1 MRSLVRDTFNCLE
14 TMIQDEVDCE
24 INSPNSTNSTN
35 SNNDRYACQLC
46 EPYKRKMYSSKGA
59 FRRHV
64 STEHAPRSRFFCPV
78 CGWHTCRRDK
88 VWDHFRHRHPP
99 PARLRKNNIKHTR
112 FRPPRECPLCK
123 KSVQSWEAYFNCV
136 SEHCRIH
143 GSSPGTSGVQSRRNS
158 GDSGSGGDGFN
169 GNFASGN
176 PFNGQGP
183 QTHFPSGGGDN
194 SNNGSNYFSG
204 YGSSFYGN
212 GYSRENSFAQQ
223 VEQRLPH
230 SLNSVPDRDDASP
243 DPVFFSHNP
252 EKKGSEINRLGP
264 NSVSSHHQLLDATL
278 ERNPQDIPPKDN
290 LGHHS
295 GRKAQNPRGSSQTTS
310 CNDKSPHQATSFK
323 ELSLKKSQAR
333 PASEPQNLPPEK
345 CKLCGH
351 LMTTC
356 VECKLQKGTVDRCH
370 LCTGKASQQHG
381 LPKVLEDY
389 DQYYDFA
396 CNGMSD
402 RNRSASKIAWAL
414 EQVSQAFKPKGD
426 PCSIE
431 ISRTSRDY
439 LFNES
444 SQVYALQVSEQSIF
458 KATGSSY
465 STKALSSALEPHTT
479 RSRFTAMT
487 LAVHSPQIYS
497 KIGHSDSSKGIHIE
511 LSEVRYDTQNIIGDT
526 SVAHEPDSRKVA
538 ASELTAEHAIPHLAK
553 TPESLCIIQSKSVG
567 GFTLYHA
574 SCVVKDRQSSQGS
587 TPLTNAPS
595 AAEDQLT
602 RKRRSK
608 LRRKLQVII
617 GILVLQA
624 SVAHT
629 LPVSKQLEDRNPRNP
644 TVVSED
650 TDLIEASSDLDSSD
664 LDFLPQWLRE
674 MISTFSA
681 GLIENVESSMF
692 TTPVY
697 KAEEE
702 IWPKVKTFVGSMAS
716 YLETPISPTVLEQ
729 HIAEYRKF
737 G

>member
-1 MRSLVRDTFNCLE
+1 MGSSYPNEYYDLLSLVGPCQTGYYATSEDGHLMPNASMDPNSSSNYQSSATSPVSPSSCTSADLLPGGTALPEIDTDFYLYDYPANDISPTLPRDAGHVPSADRPLSTSVPQIPHLYCPPSVSSPDPLDEVRADLHRLQSTVQSSVRNVSHSHKLVEMRSL
-14 TMIQDEVDCE
+14 
-24 INSPNSTNSTN
+24 
-35 SNNDRYACQLC
+35 
-46 EPYKRKMYSSKGA
+46 
-59 FRRHV
+59 
-64 STEHAPRSRFFCPV
+64 
-78 CGWHTCRRDK
+78 
-88 VWDHFRHRHPP
+88 
-99 PARLRKNNIKHTR
+99 
-112 FRPPRECPLCK
+112 
-123 KSVQSWEAYFNCV
+123 
-136 SEHCRIH
+136 
-143 GSSPGTSGVQSRRNS
+143 
-158 GDSGSGGDGFN
+158 
-169 GNFASGN
+169 
-176 PFNGQGP
+176 
-183 QTHFPSGGGDN
+183 
-194 SNNGSNYFSG
+194 
-204 YGSSFYGN
+204 
-212 GYSRENSFAQQ
+212 

-243 DPVFFSHNP
+243 DPVLFSHNA

-264 NSVSSHHQLLDATL
+264 NSVSSHHQLLEATL

-295 GRKAQNPRGSSQTTS
+295 GGKSQNPRGSSQTTS

-333 PASEPQNLPPEK
+333 PASEPQDLPPEK

-370 LCTGKASQQHG
+370 LCSGKASQQHG
-381 LPKVLEDY
+381 LPRVLEDY

-426 PCSIE
+426 PCSTE

-444 SQVYALQVSEQSIF
+444 SQWVSAMTAIDRVYALQVSEQSIF

-465 STKALSSALEPHTT
+465 STKALSTI
-479 RSRFTAMT
+479 
-487 LAVHSPQIYS
+487 HSPQIYS

-538 ASELTAEHAIPHLAK
+538 AAELTAEHAIPRLAK
-553 TPESLCIIQSKSVG
+553 TPESLCIIQSKSVSFNHYRIRTLSFGPYGSVALPLHDLTVEPAALEISG

-574 SCVVKDRQSSQGS
+574 SCVVKDRQSFQDS
-587 TPLTNAPS
+587 TPLTNGPS

-644 TVVSED
+644 TVASED
-650 TDLIEASSDLDSSD
+650 TDLIEASSDLDLFD
-664 LDFLPQWLRE
+664 LNFLPQWLRE
-674 MISTFSA
+674 TISTFSA

-702 IWPKVKTFVGSMAS
+702 IWPKIKTFVGSMAS
-716 YLETPISPTVLEQ
+716 YLETPVSPTVLEQ
-729 HIAEYRKF
+729 HIAEYRKL